1 MKQVHIIRFRD
12 IIEMLIEEQRCLN
25 MTNNEYSTIM
35 SNCGVFIDNIRF
47 GDGDK
52 VTFVESIETI
62 STVIAE
68 YENKNVQ
75 NNTSAIE
82 CIAREIMKKVETYF
96 CDELRSLF
104 IAKSE
109 SRLTKR
115 KLFNENKNN

>member
-1 MKQVHIIRFRD
+1 MKQVYIIRFRD

-25 MTNNEYSTIM
+25 MTNNEYSIIM

-47 GDGDK
+47 GDGDN
-52 VTFVESIETI
+52 VSFVESIETI

-82 CIAREIMKKVETYF
+82 HIARKIMEKVETYF
-96 CDELRSLF
+96 CDELRSLS

-115 KLFNENKNN
+115 KN